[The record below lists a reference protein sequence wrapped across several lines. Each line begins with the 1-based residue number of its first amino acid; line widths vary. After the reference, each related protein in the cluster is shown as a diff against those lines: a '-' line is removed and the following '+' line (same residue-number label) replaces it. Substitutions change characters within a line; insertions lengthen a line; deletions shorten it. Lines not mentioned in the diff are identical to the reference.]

1 MPIIEVKHLEVE
13 HVDDIVV
20 PVIKLLQVLTQHLQA
35 VLKEE
40 EGLGALLISFLQA
53 VLVNII
59 EHVSLNQS

>member
-13 HVDDIVV
+13 HVDHIVV
-20 PVIKLLQVLTQHLQA
+20 PVIQLLQVLTQHLQA

-40 EGLGALLISFLQA
+40 ESLGAHLISFLQT